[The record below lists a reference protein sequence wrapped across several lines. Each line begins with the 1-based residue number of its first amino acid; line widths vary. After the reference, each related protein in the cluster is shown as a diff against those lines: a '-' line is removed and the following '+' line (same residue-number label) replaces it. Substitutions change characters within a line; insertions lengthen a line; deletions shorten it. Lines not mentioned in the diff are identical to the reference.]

1 MLGQV
6 DGAGQHVLAGFD
18 RALHGHGHAASGA
31 GLGVHPAVQRGGA
44 VDGGRLHDDQVFHD
58 GQVARAD
65 GAGRVRRHL
74 VGGDGGGAAWEYG
87 RQGVGRMV
95 VLHHGA
101 IGVVRGVDR
110 IARFG
115 RVKFLRVQRRHD
127 DAARQVAARGKDDD
141 LFAQSGR
148 RPGARAAGAWR
159 GPVQPFSGEGRP
171 QPYARLGPFDLGDG
185 TQADQVLQQAG
196 EVGQVGVHAVHVAE
210 VRVRMHAG
218 AG

>member
-1 MLGQV
+1 MLGQA

-18 RALHGHGHAASGA
+18 RPLHGHGHAASGA
-31 GLGVHPAVQRGGA
+31 GLGVHAAVQGGGA
-44 VDGGRLHDDQVFHD
+44 FHGGGLLDDQVFHD
-58 GQVARAD
+58 GQVARAN

-74 VGGDGGGAAWEYG
+74 VGRDGGGAAGQRG

-101 IGVVRGVDR
+101 VGVMRGVD
-110 IARFG
+110 AVAGFW
-115 RVKFLRVQRRHD
+115 RVKFLRVQRRQD

-141 LFAQSGR
+141 LFADGGC
-148 RPGARAAGAWR
+148 RPGARTASAWR
-159 GPVQPFSGEGRP
+159 GPVQPFGGECRP
-171 QPYARLGPFDLGDG
+171 EPHARLSPFDLGDG
-185 TQADQVLQQAG
+185 AQADQVLQQAE